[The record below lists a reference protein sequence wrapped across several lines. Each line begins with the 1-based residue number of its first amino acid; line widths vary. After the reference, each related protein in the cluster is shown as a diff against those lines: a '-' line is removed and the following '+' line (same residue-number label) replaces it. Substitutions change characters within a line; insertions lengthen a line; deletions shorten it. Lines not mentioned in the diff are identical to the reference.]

1 MLRCPPAAFFVE
13 GEGALRASSWILLA
27 SAALATSPAA
37 AVTGDTARI
46 IDEGMNHSQVMLNA
60 HELFDDI
67 GPRLTNSTNMRK
79 AQDWAVRKL
88 TSYGLSNVHR
98 EAYDFG
104 RGWDILHSS
113 VRLVSPRPIDLVAI
127 PVAWSPP
134 TNGTLRAPVMI
145 APMNRVEQFAA
156 YRGKLAGKIVLTSLP
171 GTSDEPSEAAFKR
184 LDSGD
189 ISKLDEYKIPHIDP
203 DAQNGFIK
211 RVQFARELDAFLAS
225 EGAVAQATMAYR
237 DGKLVSGEGYQ
248 NQVGGSP
255 KLPTVQIAAED
266 YRRLARMAKM
276 GDNPVLEIDSDVRY
290 LDDDTHGYNIIAEIP
305 GTDPKAGYV
314 MAGAHFDSWVAGD
327 GAADNGAGTVAV
339 MEAARILKAI
349 GARPKRT
356 IRFALWTGEEQGLFG
371 SLNYVAQHLA
381 HRPMAI
387 TENGIT
393 NYIKWRDSYPVTPL
407 PGYGDLKAYFNI
419 DNGSGKL
426 RGIYAEGN
434 EAAEPMLREWLSPFE
449 SMGAGAVVAGP
460 TGGTDHEFFQSVAIP
475 GFQFIQDPL
484 DYESRVHHS
493 SIDTLDHLRADDL
506 RQQSVVLAGV
516 LLEAANSDKEL
527 PRPPL
532 PTQPQPTD
540 PFKYDYPDPH

>member
-1 MLRCPPAAFFVE
+1 
-13 GEGALRASSWILLA
+13 
-27 SAALATSPAA
+27 
-37 AVTGDTARI
+37 
-46 IDEGMNHSQVMLNA
+46 
-60 HELFDDI
+60 
-67 GPRLTNSTNMRK
+67 
-79 AQDWAVRKL
+79 
-88 TSYGLSNVHR
+88 
-98 EAYDFG
+98 
-104 RGWDILHSS
+104 
-113 VRLVSPRPIDLVAI
+113 
-127 PVAWSPP
+127 
-134 TNGTLRAPVMI
+134 
-145 APMNRVEQFAA
+145 MNRKEQFAT
-156 YRGKLAGKIVLTSLP
+156 YHGKLAGKVVLTSLP
-171 GTSDEPSEAAFKR
+171 GTSDEPNEAAFKR
-184 LDSGD
+184 LDNSD
-189 ISKLDEYKIPHIDP
+189 ITKLDEYSIPHFDP
-203 DAQNGFIK
+203 ESQNNFIK
-211 RVQFARELDAFLAS
+211 RVQFGRELDEFLAS

-266 YRRLARMAKM
+266 YRRIARMAKM
-276 GDNPVLEIDSDVRY
+276 GDDPVLEIDSDVRY

-327 GAADNGAGTVAV
+327 GAADNGAGTIAV

-356 IRFALWTGEEQGLFG
+356 IRFALWTGEEEGLFG

-381 HRPMAI
+381 RRPFAV
-387 TENGIT
+387 TENGIA

-434 EAAEPMLREWLSPFE
+434 AAAEPILREWLAPFA
-449 SMGAGAVVAGP
+449 SMGAGSVVAGP

-506 RQQSVVLAGV
+506 RQASVVLAGV

-527 PRPPL
+527 PRPPMPRQPL
-532 PTQPQPTD
+532 PSD
-540 PFKYDYPDPH
+540 PFKYEYPDPK